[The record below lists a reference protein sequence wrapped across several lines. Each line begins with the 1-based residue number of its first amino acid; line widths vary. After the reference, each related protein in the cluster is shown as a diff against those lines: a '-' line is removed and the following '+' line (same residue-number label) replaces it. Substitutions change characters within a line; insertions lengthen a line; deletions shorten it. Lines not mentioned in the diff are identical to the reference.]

1 MDRNRRNFLKSLVF
15 LPAMSRIANA
25 TKPKFQA
32 NPKQNII
39 KLTYL
44 SNMGFTLAS
53 IGITLPNGEKKT
65 RDILCTET
73 TDLKKDLKKDIK
85 TILKDLKKEYPNHI
99 FIFEKSTMDY
109 NGDEYDQL
117 AENTLENL
125 LKPSGESRR
134 EYGKSISKP
143 S

>member
-1 MDRNRRNFLKSLVF
+1 MMDRNRRNFLKSLVF

-44 SNMGFTLAS
+44 PNMGFTLAS
-53 IGITLPNGEKKT
+53 IGITLPNGEKET

-73 TDLKKDLKKDIK
+73 TDLKEDIK
-85 TILKDLKKEYPNHI
+85 TILQDLKKQYPHSR
-99 FIFEKSTMDY
+99 FVFEKSTMDY

-117 AENTLENL
+117 AETTLKNL
-125 LKPSGESRR
+125 LKQSGQSRR
-134 EYGKSISKP
+134 KLLSLLARAS
-143 S
+143 